1 MKITAMD
8 ITSKEFKKGFRGYDM
23 DEVDEFLDKIAEN
36 YEALYKE
43 NSSLKE
49 KITSAEE
56 NLHHYS
62 KMEETIQ
69 NTLLLAQNA
78 ADQSKKAA
86 QKESDLI
93 IKNANETS
101 KKILDKAHDDVININ
116 DDFEKTK
123 NEFVMFRTKYKNFI
137 QSQLEMFENMEK
149 DFVKKY
155 NIGSQVEETDL
166 KEKDIDTTYTEDD
179 TNNTSSDN
187 GFMLEEKKPSLE
199 DSQNDNLEEIK
210 SFYVKD

>member
-1 MKITAMD
+1 MD

-23 DEVDEFLDKIAEN
+23 DEVDEFLDKIAEE

-49 KITSAEE
+49 KLNSIEE
-56 NLHHYS
+56 NLNHYS

-86 QKESDLI
+86 QKEAELI
-93 IKNANETS
+93 IRNANETS
-101 KKILDKAHDDVININ
+101 QKLLDKAHGDVIKIN
-116 DDFEKTK
+116 DDFERTK
-123 NEFVMFRTKYKNFI
+123 HEFVMFKTKFKTFM

-149 DFVKKY
+149 DFLKNY
-155 NIGSQVEETDL
+155 NIGNEMVNVDL
-166 KEKDIDTTYTEDD
+166 REKDIETHYSENVPKDIE
-179 TNNTSSDN
+179 NSLQ
-187 GFMLEEKKPSLE
+187 LEEKKPSVE
-199 DSQNDNLEEIK
+199 EFKGNSLEEIK
-210 SFYVKD
+210 NFFVKD